1 MTADGMKGQIMWT
14 SRICAILV
22 LGALVPCSLAQRPG
36 PKRVPLEA
44 DHRASIAVIR
54 SAVASRNW
62 KVDAS
67 PAVGVSS
74 LSRSDIDD
82 FVMKYLGFTAAEASV
97 CSATFADL
105 AGDGSYQLIASIDQS
120 GRMFCNQVVVFR
132 KTHTGFKSAMLET
145 WWLDDVS
152 KYVEDLRGDGRK
164 ELLVPQSLTFYA
176 GAKCMAAW
184 TRVFRIIDGSLS
196 DVSSEFPNFY
206 SGRLNELRHNL
217 RKDSEDSVCLEIEA
231 DKIKRVMGTVPDAGL
246 AQALHWMKSD
256 DPSLRLKAVV
266 VLSDIGGPASLD
278 ALRKA
283 SQDKDPVV
291 SDAAKMLLAQ
301 IAPK

>member
-1 MTADGMKGQIMWT
+1 
-14 SRICAILV
+14 
-22 LGALVPCSLAQRPG
+22 
-36 PKRVPLEA
+36 LEA
-44 DHRASIAVIR
+44 NPQASARGLGTI
-54 SAVASRNW
+54 VARRDW
-62 KVDAS
+62 RVAAPAAS
-67 PAVGVSS
+67 SVLS
-74 LSRSDIDD
+74 LSRSDLDD

-105 AGDGSYQLIASIDQS
+105 AGDGSYQLLASIDQS
-120 GRMFCNQVVVFR
+120 GRMFCNQVVIFS
-132 KTHTGFKSAMLET
+132 KTHTGFKSATLET

-206 SGRLNELRHNL
+206 SSRLNELRRNL
-217 RKDSEDSVCLEIEA
+217 RKNSEYSVCLEIEA

-246 AQALHWMKSD
+246 AKALAWMTSSD
-256 DPSLRLKAVV
+256 ASLRLKAVC
-266 VLSDIGGPASLD
+266 VLSDIGDTTSLE
-278 ALRKA
+278 ALRRA

-291 SDAAKMLLAQ
+291 SDAAKMSLAQ
-301 IAPK
+301 AVSK

>member
-1 MTADGMKGQIMWT
+1 MKGQIMWT

-44 DHRASIAVIR
+44 NQLAAKNVMGSV
-54 SAVASRNW
+54 VAARDWRVNTS
-62 KVDAS
+62 S
-67 PAVGVSS
+67 AVGVSS
-74 LSRSDIDD
+74 LSRGDIDD

-97 CSATFADL
+97 CSAMFADL

-152 KYVEDLRGDGRK
+152 KYVEDLRGNGRK

-206 SGRLNELRHNL
+206 SSRLNELRHNL
-217 RKDSEDSVCLEIEA
+217 RKNSEYSVCLEIEA

-246 AQALHWMKSD
+246 AKALAWMKSGD
-256 DPSLRLKAVV
+256 ANLRLKAVC
-266 VLSDIGGPASLD
+266 VLSDIGGPTSLE
-278 ALRKA
+278 ALRQA
-283 SQDKDPVV
+283 SQDTDPVV
-291 SDAAKMLLAQ
+291 SDAAKMALAQ
-301 IAPK
+301 VSPK

>member
-1 MTADGMKGQIMWT
+1 MWT
-14 SRICAILV
+14 SRICAVLV
-22 LGALVPCSLAQRPG
+22 LGAVVPCSLAQRPG
-36 PKRVPLEA
+36 TKRIPLEA
-44 DHRASIAVIR
+44 NQLAAKKVIGTV
-54 SAVASRNW
+54 VAARDW
-62 KVDAS
+62 KVGAS
-67 PAVGVSS
+67 PALGVAS

-152 KYVEDLRGDGRK
+152 KYVEDLRGNGRK

-206 SGRLNELRHNL
+206 SSSCSTRTYSSKMRTRFTLSMQLEAWNSRGNL
-217 RKDSEDSVCLEIEA
+217 PTCH
-231 DKIKRVMGTVPDAGL
+231 GTRE
-246 AQALHWMKSD
+246 
-256 DPSLRLKAVV
+256 SL
-266 VLSDIGGPASLD
+266 
-278 ALRKA
+278 
-283 SQDKDPVV
+283 
-291 SDAAKMLLAQ
+291 
-301 IAPK
+301 